1 MWSDTQ
7 AAQVSNPTGK
17 LDELRAKTDRDL
29 AVLLRHAIDRS
40 AQALGHADYAQA
52 EGEYARAAVLL
63 PLTTQMPAQNSREL
77 RTRLAE
83 LRAELDK
90 QILHC

>member
-1 MWSDTQ
+1 MWTDSQ
-7 AAQVSNPTGK
+7 AALVSNPAGK

-40 AQALGHADYAQA
+40 AQALDRADYAQA
-52 EGEYARAAVLL
+52 ESEYARAAVLV
-63 PLTTQMPAQNSREL
+63 PLTIQMPAENSREI

-83 LRAELDK
+83 LRSELDK
-90 QILHC
+90 QVLRC